1 MSTPGTTFDLVS
13 GNFDQFREYA
23 NASLATAND
32 ALTELT
38 ELGTE
43 LVNTAHMYTV
53 GVPSIGPDDQDEI
66 TTPEF
71 NPTTELPS
79 VPRPP
84 SFGVPSVSLP
94 PGEPRFNVL
103 PPVIGAH
110 QEPGDFIDQPP
121 IFDSSQL
128 LALGVIPAPDIA
140 ALLDGVLPPDAI
152 TLDFPDAPVLEVLE
166 FNEALPP
173 VNVGSIDEYMLMIRN
188 GIDVD
193 VSEYSDDMI
202 LRVKEK
208 IDAMIAGGTGLPVAI
223 EQAIYAR
230 AADRDDVSAR
240 RKLEELAADFASRGY
255 DIPPGA
261 MASAVQRVRQE
272 SAELRAGTNREIA
285 IEMARIEVE
294 SVKFAVAQG
303 VAMSGLLIDAHFKRQ
318 QLILAVEQFVVASAV
333 QVLNAEIARH
343 NYYVEVYKA
352 KADVFETLVTA
363 QLRRVDVYRAQVE
376 AESAKAVANRNEV
389 EAYVARLNS
398 VRVYVDMYVARLQG
412 ESAKLQQN
420 AQVLEVFRQRL
431 AAFGEQVKLHQVE
444 WEAYSTAL
452 STERTKVELFDAQ
465 VRAYSEE
472 TRAWIAKA
480 NFKIEHGRFG
490 VEIEKLKGV
499 EYAAELEAV
508 RAKIGAYAAES
519 DARASEFSAMT
530 QRIAAEISGNAE
542 YARLTIADKQNEAQ
556 ARADSVRAAL
566 GQMQGVAQLT
576 VARHEAVARTA
587 AQLAAASLSG
597 IGVSATISGSS
608 SNSTQWN
615 KSAGFEGAGTVSW

>member
-32 ALTELT
+32 ALNELT
-38 ELGTE
+38 GLGTD
-43 LVNTAHMYTV
+43 LINTAHAYTV
-53 GVPSIGPDDQDEI
+53 GVPSIAPDDFDGI

-71 NPTTELPS
+71 TPTAELPT
-79 VPRPP
+79 VPSPP
-84 SFGVPSVSLP
+84 SFGTPSVQLP
-94 PGEPRFNVL
+94 SREPTFTV
-103 PPVIGAH
+103 PPPHIGSH
-110 QEPGDFIDQPP
+110 QEPSAFSEQAPVFTDTLL
-121 IFDSSQL
+121 QL
-128 LALGVIPAPDIA
+128 DVIPAPDVA
-140 ALLDGVLPPDAI
+140 ALLDGVLPPDTI
-152 TLDFPDAPVLEVLE
+152 TLDFPDAPVLETLA
-166 FNEALPP
+166 FNEVLPT
-173 VNVGSIDEYMLMIRN
+173 VNVGSIDEYMAVIRN
-188 GIDVD
+188 GINVD
-193 VSEYSDDMI
+193 VSEYSDDLI
-202 LRVKEK
+202 VRVKEK
-208 IDAMIAGGTGLPVAI
+208 IDAMIAGGTGLPLAI

-230 AADRDDVSAR
+230 AADRDDASAR
-240 RKLEELAADFASRGY
+240 RKIEELAADFASRGY
-255 DIPPGA
+255 DMPPGA

-294 SVKFAVAQG
+294 SIKFAVAQG
-303 VAMSGLLIDAHFKRQ
+303 VAMSGVLIDAHFKRQ
-318 QLILAVEQFVVASAV
+318 ELIIAVEQFVVASAV

-352 KADVFETLVTA
+352 KAAVFETLVAA
-363 QLRRVDVYRAQVE
+363 QARRVEIYRAQVE
-376 AESAKAVANRNEV
+376 AESSKAVANRNEV

-420 AQVLEVFRQRL
+420 AQVLDVFRQRL

-452 STERTKVELFDAQ
+452 NSERTKVELFDAQ
-465 VRAYSEE
+465 VRAYGEE

-480 NFKIEHGRFG
+480 NFKLEHGRFG
-490 VEIEKLKGV
+490 VELEKLKGV
-499 EYAAELEAV
+499 EYEAELEAV
-508 RAKIGAYAAES
+508 RTKIAAYVAES
-519 DARASEFSAMT
+519 EARASEFSAMT
-530 QRIAAEISGNAE
+530 QRIAAEITGEAE

-556 ARADSVRAAL
+556 ARSDAVRAAL
-566 GQMQGVAQLT
+566 SQMQSIAQLT